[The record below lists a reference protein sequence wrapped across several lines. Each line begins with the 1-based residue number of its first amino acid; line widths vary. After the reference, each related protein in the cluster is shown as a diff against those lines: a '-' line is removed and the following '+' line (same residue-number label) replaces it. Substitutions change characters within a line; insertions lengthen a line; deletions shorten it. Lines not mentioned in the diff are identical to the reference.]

1 MKLNYSQ
8 ITPSLTRRDSNS
20 LGLNIVKPERTF
32 ANQMATVSNLTSN
45 TSKTGGESAETEAQE
60 SRSVDKSARGSPP
73 NHVFVGK
80 KPVMSYAMSAMVQ
93 LAQSGEIVLKARGMV
108 ISRAVDVAEIV
119 TKRLGNNTFEVKNI
133 KIDTERLGEGDDLRN
148 VSTIEI
154 VVGKKA

>member
-1 MKLNYSQ
+1 MTTNSSKPNDA
-8 ITPSLTRRDSNS
+8 PSETQPRENS
-20 LGLNIVKPERTF
+20 RPSERP
-32 ANQMATVSNLTSN
+32 
-45 TSKTGGESAETEAQE
+45 
-60 SRSVDKSARGSPP
+60 SRNSPP

-133 KIDTERLGEGDDLRN
+133 KIDTERLGEGDDIRN

>member
-1 MKLNYSQ
+1 MATISKMTSN
-8 ITPSLTRRDSNS
+8 PSKANNETAEAQSRETARA
-20 LGLNIVKPERTF
+20 PERP
-32 ANQMATVSNLTSN
+32 
-45 TSKTGGESAETEAQE
+45 
-60 SRSVDKSARGSPP
+60 SRSSPP

-119 TKRLGNNTFEVKNI
+119 TKRLGNNTFEVRNI
-133 KIDTERLGEGDDLRN
+133 KIDTERLGEGDDVRN

-154 VVGKKA
+154 TVGKKA